1 MLLKF
6 YLHPNQ
12 KTQVE
17 SAKKEANSFCPLS
30 LVAWESRLK
39 GILKAPASDFSQKR
53 ETEPAAALNR

>member
-39 GILKAPASDFSQKR
+39 GILKAPANESKER
-53 ETEPAAALNR
+53 LNVR